1 MTLNSTHTS
10 DPSICPVSV
19 ERSATVLEQTLDQ
32 TYLRYDS
39 TLTEPILDRFDP
51 SYPPS
56 KAQVVPSGGRAA
68 AWFIQLS
75 PFEAVLR
82 QFRRGG
88 LMRHL
93 VRDRYI
99 WTGLA
104 HTRSF
109 AEFDLLRQMWLAGLP
124 VPRPLGAAV
133 WREGLTYRAAML
145 TQRIPN
151 AQPLALRHEP
161 SVWHEAGRVI
171 AQMHQFGVW
180 HADLNVFNLLVDA
193 HDQVWIIDLDRGRRA
208 GLTDVQRAENL
219 SRMLRSVRK
228 VVPER
233 ESSCWRSL
241 KQGYQALAKQG

>member
-1 MTLNSTHTS
+1 MTLSPTYS
-10 DPSICPVSV
+10 PAPSNRSISL
-19 ERSATVLEQTLDQ
+19 ERSSTVLEQTVEQ
-32 TYLRYDS
+32 AYLRYDS
-39 TLTEPILDRFDP
+39 VLTEPLLNRFDP

-68 AWFIQLS
+68 AWFIQLL

-82 QFRRGG
+82 HFRRGG
-88 LMRHL
+88 LMRHF

-99 WTGLA
+99 WTGLV

-109 AEFDLLRQMWLAGLP
+109 AEFDLLREMWLAGLP

-133 WREGLTYRAAML
+133 WREGLTYRAAVL
-145 TQRIPN
+145 TQRISN

-193 HDQVWIIDLDRGRRA
+193 NDQVWIIDLDRGRRA

-233 ESSCWRSL
+233 ESSCWSSL
-241 KQGYQALAKQG
+241 KQGYQSLANQG

>member
-1 MTLNSTHTS
+1 MTLNSTDS
-10 DPSICPVSV
+10 PDPSNRSTSA
-19 ERSATVLEQTLDQ
+19 ERLSTVLEQTVDQ
-32 TYLRYDS
+32 THLRYDS
-39 TLTEPILDRFDP
+39 LLTEPLLTRFDP

-56 KAQVVPSGGRAA
+56 RAQVVPSGGRAA
-68 AWFIQLS
+68 AWFIQLL

-82 QFRRGG
+82 HFKRGG

-133 WREGLTYRAAML
+133 WRQGLTYRAAVL
-145 TQRIPN
+145 TQRISN
-151 AQPLALRHEP
+151 AQPLALRQEP

-193 HDQVWIIDLDRGRRA
+193 NDQVWIIDLDRGRRA

-233 ESSCWRSL
+233 ESSCWSSL
-241 KQGYQALAKQG
+241 KQGYQSLANQG

>member
-1 MTLNSTHTS
+1 MTLSPTYPPA
-10 DPSICPVSV
+10 PSNRSISL
-19 ERSATVLEQTLDQ
+19 ERSSTVLEQTVEQ
-32 TYLRYDS
+32 AYLRYDNV
-39 TLTEPILDRFDP
+39 LTEPLLNRFDP

-68 AWFIQLS
+68 AWFIQISSL
-75 PFEAVLR
+75 EAVLR
-82 QFRRGG
+82 HFRRGG
-88 LMRHL
+88 LMRHF

-109 AEFDLLRQMWLAGLP
+109 AEFDLLREMWLAGLP

-133 WREGLTYRAAML
+133 WREGLTYRAAVL
-145 TQRIPN
+145 TQRISN

-193 HDQVWIIDLDRGRRA
+193 NDQVWIIDLDRGRRA

-233 ESSCWRSL
+233 ESSCWSSL
-241 KQGYQALAKQG
+241 KQGYQSLANQG